1 MNSPVGL
8 AFLLLAILTCGSALV
23 MLWTRKVLHAALAL
37 FMSMLGL
44 AGLYVL
50 AYADVMAV
58 SHLMIYVGGVLIL
71 LLFGIMM
78 TNSKGSKT
86 DEVNDLWT
94 EQGGKFWA
102 IGIGLSLFL
111 GLCWLFSRNN
121 WTEPVNGPTG
131 SKIVQV
137 GIAFLTDYSFAFEL
151 TGVFLLIALV
161 GATYIAKN
169 DA

>member
-1 MNSPVGL
+1 MGV

-78 TNSKGSKT
+78 TNSEGSKT
-86 DEVNDLWT
+86 GEVNDLWT
-94 EQGGKFWA
+94 EQRGKFWA
-102 IGIGLSLFL
+102 IGL
-111 GLCWLFSRNN
+111 GLTIFFGLLWLLGRNT
-121 WTEPVNGPTG
+121 WAEPLNEPKG
-131 SKIVQV
+131 SKIISV

-151 TGVFLLIALV
+151 TGIFLLIALV